1 VAYGLDLALV
11 HPAASVDDAWL
22 DTVDLLWRSKEES
35 RFRRAMFVP
44 LAALATPIVFVTD
57 WSFRIL
63 FPIPE
68 REERTLTEQETKT
81 QTKPAARQ
89 DGAQVEKQ

>member
-1 VAYGLDLALV
+1 
-11 HPAASVDDAWL
+11 
-22 DTVDLLWRSKEES
+22 
-35 RFRRAMFVP
+35 MFVP

-81 QTKPAARQ
+81 ETKPAARQ
-89 DGAQVEKQ
+89 DGAQEGFAVTLSIGLIANMFTAVLFTRLIFDFMLGRRRVERLSI